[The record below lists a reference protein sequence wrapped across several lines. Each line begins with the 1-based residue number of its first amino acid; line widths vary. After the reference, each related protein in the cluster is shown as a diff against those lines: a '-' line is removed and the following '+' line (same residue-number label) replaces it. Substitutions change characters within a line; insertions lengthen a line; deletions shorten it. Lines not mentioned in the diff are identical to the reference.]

1 MEEQHLW
8 HQLPPHPI
16 GSQLPL
22 IGRGL
27 NASIFS
33 LAFIWLILTIVLP
46 AWMRDKPAI
55 QAKPYYLIWS
65 GFLFGF
71 NGAGFLVT
79 FILTD
84 MGFHTV
90 ACSAFKPRQGDILS
104 EILAHG
110 GVAYFVVRFIDLGSV
125 LFSVLNKKN
134 TDFKNAMFIQS
145 SLLILLIQSGVY
157 SHPGGLPC
165 FIAIMDTI
173 TGCFTHSYFILSAAR
188 YFNDQILWK
197 SRLYIV
203 QSICYSIVML
213 HAIYFLLFAPQCH
226 VPSFVL
232 ILQTLYGLF
241 SLLLTLFYLKKIF
254 FTKNNSCK
262 KLNGD
267 YGQIKSKKRSS

>member
-1 MEEQHLW
+1 MQEGNLW
-8 HQLPPHPI
+8 LQLPPHPI

-27 NASIFS
+27 NASIVS
-33 LAFIWLILTIVLP
+33 LAIIWIALTILLP

-55 QAKPYYLIWS
+55 QTKPYYLIWS

-90 ACSAFKPRQGDILS
+90 MCGAFKPRQGDILS

-134 TDFKNAMFIQS
+134 DPTNAMFIQS

-173 TGCFTHSYFILSAAR
+173 TGCFTHSYLILSAAR
-188 YFNDQILWK
+188 YFQDLITWR
-197 SRLYIV
+197 SRLLII
-203 QSICYSIVML
+203 QSVCYSIVML
-213 HAIYFLLFAPQCH
+213 HAIYFLLFSPGCH

-232 ILQTLYGLF
+232 VLQALYGTF
-241 SLLLTLFYLKKIF
+241 SLILTLVSFRKIHISKGMNCKKI
-254 FTKNNSCK
+254 NK
-262 KLNGD
+262 KA
-267 YGQIKSKKRSS
+267 S

>member
-1 MEEQHLW
+1 MQGNLW
-8 HQLPPHPI
+8 LQLPPHPI

-27 NASIFS
+27 NASIVS
-33 LAFIWLILTIVLP
+33 LAIIWIVLTILLP

-90 ACSAFKPRQGDILS
+90 MCSAFKPRQGDVLS

-134 TDFKNAMFIQS
+134 DATNAMFIQS

-173 TGCFTHSYFILSAAR
+173 TGCFTHSYLILSAAR
-188 YFNDQILWK
+188 YFKDQVTWR
-197 SRLYIV
+197 SRLLVI

-213 HAIYFLLFAPQCH
+213 HAIYFLLFSPGCH
-226 VPSFVL
+226 VPPFVL
-232 ILQTLYGLF
+232 LLQASYGTF
-241 SLLLTLFYLKKIF
+241 SLVLTLISFKQIHLAKSN
-254 FTKNNSCK
+254 TCK
-262 KLNGD
+262 KLTSEFGR
-267 YGQIKSKKRSS
+267 IFSKKKVDN